1 MQSYLRRDV
10 TGCCRLSHEKFNV
23 EDNDVFILFCF
34 FLTFFRV
41 EKGGKKTRFDLIRL
55 KWASCNIRVN

>member
-41 EKGGKKTRFDLIRL
+41 EKGGKKKLVSTLSATQMGEL
-55 KWASCNIRVN
+55 